1 MTCQLPTPETLM
13 MDTWLLE
20 YNKDAAASARLPL
33 WHVWMPWPDPHWKA
47 LSGEQL
53 FDQLSRLRLPV

>member
-1 MTCQLPTPETLM
+1 MTCQLPTPEALM

-20 YNKDAAASARLPL
+20 YNKDALASARLPSG
-33 WHVWMPWPDPHWKA
+33 MFGRGRQCR

-53 FDQLSRLRLPV
+53 FDQVSSVRLPV